1 MASALEAVVE
11 RLSGPALVMVDPNVR
26 PWVIPDRDA
35 YLRRLRRVLERTHVV
50 KVSEEDLAW
59 LDPDRPPP
67 DAARALLDLGPTVAL
82 LTLGGEGALAV
93 TAAGELR
100 VPAPTVAVVDTIGA
114 GDAFGGGFVAWWR
127 ERGLGPDALRDD
139 DLVEQATRQAVLV
152 AALTCAQPGA
162 SPPFASDL
170 QTVDR

>member
-1 MASALEAVVE
+1 
-11 RLSGPALVMVDPNVR
+11 MVDPNVR

-93 TAAGELR
+93 TASGDLR
-100 VPAPTVAVVDTIGA
+100 VPAPAVEVVDTIGA

-127 ERGLGPDALRDD
+127 ERGLGPDALGDD
-139 DLVEQATRQAVLV
+139 ELVEQATRQAVLV
-152 AALTCAQPGA
+152 AALTCARPGA
-162 SPPFASDL
+162 SPPFAREL
-170 QTVDR
+170 HTVDP